1 MIETF
6 MRRWTQVETVLV
18 GILLV
23 VALTVFLWGSVL
35 RYFSPANAID
45 WAEEIAAYCIVW
57 ATVISGSAL
66 MHEKRH
72 ITTDLVAASM
82 PASVARI
89 VAFAMVLLTLGFCA
103 VMAWYG
109 WEATQFAD
117 LLDERSASTLRLPM
131 AWMLF
136 LALPVGMVLMVLR
149 LAIMIATGTRSI
161 SSETED
167 EAAIIAEMQAAAA
180 ERRA

>member
-6 MRRWTQVETVLV
+6 MRRWTQAETVLV

-23 VALTVFLWGSVL
+23 VALAVFLWGSFL

-72 ITTDLVAASM
+72 ITADILARQLPSPLSRTVAL
-82 PASVARI
+82 
-89 VAFAMVLLTLGFCA
+89 AMMLLTLAFCA
-103 VMAWYG
+103 AMAWYG
-109 WEATQFAD
+109 WQATRFAD

-136 LALPVGMVLMVLR
+136 LALPVGMTLMVVRLVLMLVS
-149 LAIMIATGTRSI
+149 GTRSI
-161 SSETED
+161 SAEED
-167 EAAIIAEMQAAAA
+167 LSVPADIQHAA
-180 ERRA
+180 ERRP

>member
-23 VALTVFLWGSVL
+23 LALVVFLWGSAL
-35 RYFSPANAID
+35 RYFSPSNAID

-72 ITTDLVAASM
+72 ITTDLVGTYFPS
-82 PASVARI
+82 SVAKVI
-89 VAFAMVLLTLGFCA
+89 GFAMVLLTLVFCI

-109 WEATQFAD
+109 WEATQFAEM
-117 LLDERSASTLRLPM
+117 LDERSASTLRLPM

-136 LALPVGMVLMVLR
+136 LALPVGMVLMTVR
-149 LAIMIATGTRSI
+149 LLLMIATGTRSI
-161 SSETED
+161 SSETET
-167 EAAIIAEMQAAAA
+167 EEAIIAEMKAAA
-180 ERRA
+180 EVRS

>member
-1 MIETF
+1 MIETL

-23 VALTVFLWGSVL
+23 VALVVFLGGSAL

-72 ITTDLVAASM
+72 ITTDLVASAL
-82 PASVARI
+82 PGPLARGI
-89 VAFAMVLLTLGFCA
+89 AFAMVLLTLGFCV

-109 WEATQFAD
+109 WEATRFAE

-136 LALPVGMVLMVLR
+136 LALPVGMVLMVIR
-149 LAIMIATGTRSI
+149 LALMIATGTRSI
-161 SSETED
+161 SSESETE
-167 EAAIIAEMQAAAA
+167 EAVIAEMKAAA
-180 ERRA
+180 ENRS